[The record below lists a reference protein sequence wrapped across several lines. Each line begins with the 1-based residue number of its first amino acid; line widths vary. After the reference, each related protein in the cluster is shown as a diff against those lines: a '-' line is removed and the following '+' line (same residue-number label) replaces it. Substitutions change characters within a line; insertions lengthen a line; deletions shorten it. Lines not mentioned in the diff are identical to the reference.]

1 MKIVGLELKRLMNLI
16 VRYFHNFADDYD
28 LSMNHAAII
37 KYLVKNKDE
46 NVYTKDIEKIFNV
59 RSSTTSRMLT
69 LMEFNGLIERID
81 DKNDT
86 RRKIIKPTK
95 KAIEVVNSINNKL
108 EKVEIKL
115 KENIKKDEL
124 DIFFKVV
131 EQMKQNIK
139 VEDEG

>member
-108 EKVEIKL
+108 EEVEIKL